1 MNNLVVAPIV
11 IPLITGAVLIF
22 SPRRLS
28 FQRWVSVASCLIG
41 LVVNIALMHRVWN
54 QGIQPFYA
62 GNLPAPFGITFVADL
77 MSAAFVTVTS
87 VTALAVLFFSIYS
100 LDEQMEQSYY
110 YAAFQF
116 LLVGV
121 NGSFLTGDIF
131 NLFVFFEVMLL
142 ASYLLISLGGR
153 RLQMQETLKYA
164 LINNVASSF
173 FLLAVAG
180 LYRTYGTLNMA
191 DLAQRISASDSNGWL
206 SAIGIVFLVVFGV
219 KAAMVPLHFWLPQ
232 PYFAGPTAIVAFFGG
247 ILTKVGVYTILR
259 TFTLIFVEE
268 TAWTHGRVL
277 LPLAL
282 LTMVVGI
289 IGAIAQTDFKKVLAF
304 HIVSQIGY
312 MLMGIAFL
320 TPLALAG
327 TIIFVAH
334 QMIVKSGLFLCAG
347 AAERISGTT
356 DLKEMS
362 GLMTTHGG
370 LAALFFLAAL
380 ALVGVPPLSGF
391 FGKLTLIRAGL
402 EAQRFFSVALAI
414 TVGLG
419 TLFSMI
425 KIFRLSFWGE
435 VRGERRLSRESV
447 EYKRMMLPVGA
458 LVVLAVAMG
467 LGAEHVLTYAQAA
480 AEQILDRRAYV
491 AAVLPGIGLDL
502 GF

>member
-1 MNNLVVAPIV
+1 MSNLVVAPVV
-11 IPLITGAVLIF
+11 IPLFTGALLLF
-22 SPRRLS
+22 APRRLAW
-28 FQRWVSVASCLIG
+28 QRWASAASLAIG
-41 LVVNIALMHRVWN
+41 CVVNFALMQSVWRE
-54 QGIQPFYA
+54 GIQPFYA

-77 MSAAFVTVTS
+77 ASAAFVTVTS
-87 VTALAVLFFSIYS
+87 VTALAVVLFSMYS
-100 LDEQMEQSYY
+100 LEERVEQGYY

-153 RLQMQETLKYA
+153 RLQLQETLKYA
-164 LINNVASSF
+164 LINNVASGF

-191 DLAQRISASDSNGWL
+191 DLAVRASAGGSNGWL
-206 SAIGIVFLVVFGV
+206 SVIAIVFLVVFGV

-247 ILTKVGVYTILR
+247 ILSKVGVYTILR

-268 TAWTHGRVL
+268 PGWTHERIL

-289 IGAIAQTDFKKVLAF
+289 IGAIAQTDFKKILAF

-312 MLMGIAFL
+312 MLMGIAFF

-327 TIIFVAH
+327 TIIFVVH

-347 AAERISGTT
+347 AAERIGGTT
-356 DLKEMS
+356 ELKEMS

-370 LAALFFLAAL
+370 FAALFFVGAL

-402 EAQRFFSVALAI
+402 QAEHFLSVALAI
-414 TVGLG
+414 AVGLG

-435 VRGERRLSRESV
+435 VRGERKLSRQSL
-447 EYKRMMLPVGA
+447 EYRRMLLPVGA
-458 LVVLAVAMG
+458 LVVLALAIG
-467 LGAEHVLTYAQAA
+467 LGIEQVLTYAQAA
-480 AEQILDRRAYV
+480 AEQLLDRQAYV
-491 AAVLPGIGLDL
+491 GAVLPNVEMEWGL
-502 GF
+502 